1 LRRYYALILREGGLV
16 QLVKRTGEL
25 QVLAETAFAWEV
37 DHDYDLFLHVAGSQ
51 LVGTVDGGA
60 VRLEASDDA
69 LTGGSAGFVIEAG
82 TLVSGPITI
91 TAV

>member
-1 LRRYYALILREGGLV
+1 VE
-16 QLVKRTGEL
+16 
-25 QVLAETAFAWEV
+25 
-37 DHDYDLFLHVAGSQ
+37 GSQ
-51 LVGTVDGGA
+51 IVGTVDGA

-82 TLVSGPITI
+82 TIVSGPTTI